1 MNIKLL
7 FKLLVVFSL
16 AFSFVAIAKDVKVKG
31 YYKKNG
37 TYVKPHYRSAP
48 DSSINN
54 NWTTRGNVNPHTGA
68 DGTRARQYEWDSGST
83 SYSDESNSYNGD
95 VYDDTHYSGMNNHMD
110 HPYYQSEYNEVES
123 VVNSIGDEALA
134 EGALNSKPAKN
145 SSNTSTKQNDES
157 DQYMGDVYD
166 GTYDLDEYNHT
177 ENPYYQSE
185 YIETEG
191 TIDLISDKELPK
203 VSLRDNQIDNNYAIK
218 ATGLFIT
225 IITLL
230 IFGFAISKGK

>member
-7 FKLLVVFSL
+7 FKLFIVFSL

-68 DGTRARQYEWDSGST
+68 DGIRARQYEWGAGST
-83 SYSDESNSYNGD
+83 SSSNESNNYDSDIYDPHYSDRDNLTD
-95 VYDDTHYSGMNNHMD
+95 
-110 HPYYQSEYNEVES
+110 
-123 VVNSIGDEALA
+123 
-134 EGALNSKPAKN
+134 
-145 SSNTSTKQNDES
+145 SSNTFTQQDKSE
-157 DQYMGDVYD
+157 QYMGDVYD
-166 GTYDLDEYNHT
+166 GTYDLDEYNDT
-177 ENPYYQSE
+177 ENPYYQSK
-185 YIETEG
+185 YIEAEG
-191 TIDLISDKELPK
+191 TIDLVSDAKLAK
-203 VSLRDNQIDNNYAIK
+203 VSSNDNQIENSYSIK
-218 ATGLFIT
+218 ATGLLIT

-230 IFGFAISKGK
+230 IFGLAIFKRK